1 MSKSKNFMIKA
12 EAIARDALTKIQK
25 ADADLRSAE
34 QRRNK
39 NRAPLTGR
47 IDAVKAALAEADFL
61 EAKAAYEKCC
71 RELPGATPIS
81 FDSFAA

>member
-39 NRAPLTGR
+39 NRDPPHR
-47 IDAVKAALAEADFL
+47 ADR
-61 EAKAAYEKCC
+61 CGQSGPC
-71 RELPGATPIS
+71 
-81 FDSFAA
+81 